1 MACEDF
7 EKENC
12 SCRLVIFFSGA
23 AEEESWFR
31 LLMGFFVWD
40 LIHLNVFPD
49 PADGADDG
57 VWIVHIFVVGGPWM
71 DG

>member
-1 MACEDF
+1 
-7 EKENC
+7 
-12 SCRLVIFFSGA
+12 
-23 AEEESWFR
+23 
-31 LLMGFFVWD
+31 MGVFFVWD

-49 PADGADDG
+49 PADGVDDG

>member
-1 MACEDF
+1 MACEEL

-12 SCRLVIFFSGA
+12 SCRLVFFSGA
-23 AEEESWFR
+23 AEQESWFR

-49 PADGADDG
+49 PADGVDDG
-57 VWIVHIFVVGGPWM
+57 VWIVHIFVVGGHWV